1 MLGSPTA
8 RNVGSTSLASGRLPL
23 RTCPPRRPRTMAH
36 KDTRLRAR
44 SAGATRRGRWP
55 DRARGGHRCRGV
67 DRLWAPHEACSLA
80 RAGESGPGRLG
91 VCRWSLPGRIS
102 RLASAPIIGLTIQ
115 SPADGEQVSTKE
127 VTVIGPAPPGM
138 KITRDISFFPD
149 QHATA
154 DSTGHW
160 AIAVSPN
167 EGNNDLVFRSGM
179 TGHQTSG
186 SGSRTP
192 LPHSSR
198 LGSPPVRRSDV
209 GPMCSA
215 ILGA

>member
-1 MLGSPTA
+1 MGGGPIVLAAVIVAAGLIGYGLLTRPAASPEPASPALGGSGSAAGVSP
-8 RNVGSTSLASGRLPL
+8 VAS
-23 RTCPPRRPRTMAH
+23 A
-36 KDTRLRAR
+36 
-44 SAGATRRGRWP
+44 
-55 DRARGGHRCRGV
+55 V
-67 DRLWAPHEACSLA
+67 
-80 RAGESGPGRLG
+80 
-91 VCRWSLPGRIS
+91 
-102 RLASAPIIGLTIQ
+102 ASAPIIGLTIQ

-127 VTVIGPAPPGM
+127 VTVIGLAPPGM

-160 AIAVSPN
+160 AIAVSLN
-167 EGNNDLVFRSGM
+167 EGNNDLVFRIGM